1 MSSKTENRANES
13 IFKLVNYSNCNI
25 HLKRWVAEAGIK
37 KKITWHCSRHSFA
50 VNLLSNGANIKTV
63 SDLLGHS
70 SIVITEKYLHVID
83 SLKQDAIRSLGSI
96 NYAMP

>member
-1 MSSKTENRANES
+1 MGCGGRDKEKNHMA
-13 IFKLVNYSNCNI
+13 LQPP
-25 HLKRWVAEAGIK
+25 
-37 KKITWHCSRHSFA
+37 SFA